1 MWNKTST
8 HPELTGENQKV
19 VKDSTTP
26 QEYKKGEYAES
37 KATYDEIIGSTIND
51 FENTYPELAKEFRQ
65 IQKEQYN
72 LFAGKMLD
80 YGLGNI
86 ALGSNLAE
94 DEDIQLSLTGVWL
107 RCNDKINRLK
117 NMLKRK
123 GKNYVSDEPMIDS
136 FIDISNY
143 GIIAQLVMRGK
154 WKK

>member
-1 MWNKTST
+1 MN
-8 HPELTGENQKV
+8 
-19 VKDSTTP
+19 TTT
-26 QEYKKGEYAES
+26 K
-37 KATYDEIIGSTIND
+37 I
-51 FENTYPELAKEFRQ
+51 FEETYPELAKEFKK
-65 IQKEQYN
+65 IQQEQYE
-72 LFAGKMLD
+72 LFSEKMMD

-86 ALGSNLAE
+86 TLGSTLEEEE
-94 DEDIQLSLTGVWL
+94 DVQLSLTGIWL

-123 GKNYVSDEPMIDS
+123 GKNYVENEPMVDS

>member
-1 MWNKTST
+1 MGLSERQVEEIGKETKLEST
-8 HPELTGENQKV
+8 AKV
-19 VKDSTTP
+19 F
-26 QEYKKGEYAES
+26 ES
-37 KATYDEIIGSTIND
+37 
-51 FENTYPELAKEFRQ
+51 TYPSLAEEFRQ
-65 IQKEQYN
+65 IQKEQYE
-72 LFAGKMLD
+72 LFAGKMMD

-86 ALGSNLAE
+86 ALGSILVE
-94 DEDIQLSLTGVWL
+94 DEDIHLSLTGIWL

-123 GKNYVSDEPMIDS
+123 GKSYVNDEPMIDS

>member
-1 MWNKTST
+1 MSGKSIDDKVMWNTTST
-8 HPELTGENQKV
+8 NDL
-19 VKDSTTP
+19 VK
-26 QEYKKGEYAES
+26 EYKKGEYAEIKVS
-37 KATYDEIIGSTIND
+37 YDEIIGSTVND
-51 FENTYPELAKEFRQ
+51 FEKTYPELSKEFQ
-65 IQKEQYN
+65 SIQQEQYE

-86 ALGSNLAE
+86 ALGSTLEEA
-94 DEDIQLSLTGVWL
+94 EDIQWSLTGIWL

-123 GKNYVSDEPMIDS
+123 GKSYVNDEPMIDS